1 MTQRLRGSTAATA
14 AGALAV
20 AVVLAF
26 VLAGHRADF
35 AQALRQAP
43 VWVLVVVTALQL
55 AALLSRCE
63 AWRTCVAAAGGVIS
77 RRRLFHAGGLGNLG
91 SLVNAQ
97 VGAATRIAVLR
108 RSGRDEVPHVPALI
122 AAEVPILAIEAAL
135 AVLAS

>member
-43 VWVLVVVTALQL
+43 VWVLLVVTAHNVWVL
-55 AALLSRCE
+55 AEETKGRSLEEISGA
-63 AWRTCVAAAGGVIS
+63 VAA
-77 RRRLFHAGGLGNLG
+77 
-91 SLVNAQ
+91 
-97 VGAATRIAVLR
+97 
-108 RSGRDEVPHVPALI
+108 
-122 AAEVPILAIEAAL
+122 
-135 AVLAS
+135 

>member
-26 VLAGHRADF
+26 VLAGHRDDF

-55 AALLSRCE
+55 ARCS
-63 AWRTCVAAAGGVIS
+63 AAARRGGPAS
-77 RRRLFHAGGLGNLG
+77 PPR
-91 SLVNAQ
+91 
-97 VGAATRIAVLR
+97 AA
-108 RSGRDEVPHVPALI
+108 
-122 AAEVPILAIEAAL
+122 
-135 AVLAS
+135 